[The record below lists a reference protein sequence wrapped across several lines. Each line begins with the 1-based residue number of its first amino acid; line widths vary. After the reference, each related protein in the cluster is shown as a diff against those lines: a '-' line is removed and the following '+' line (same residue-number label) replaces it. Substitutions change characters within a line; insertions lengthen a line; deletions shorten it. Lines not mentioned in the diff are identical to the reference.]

1 VLRLAGA
8 VEQGSAHLLART
20 LVEAAHKALT
30 NVGGVLPRPTR
41 VRESPGRGVTGFVEG
56 HEVAVGARTF
66 IAERHP
72 GAVDEMAALE
82 THFADDAGLRAF
94 VWIDEEVAG
103 VVEYADRLRDD
114 AHAVLQDFIALGI
127 RRIVLLSGDHEVNVR
142 QIANTLGI
150 ADARADLR
158 PQDKAAIIRELEA
171 EGERVLM
178 IGDGINDAPAMSVA
192 TVGVSLA
199 AHGGGITAEAA
210 GIVVLTDELSPI
222 PEAIR
227 ISRRTM
233 AIVRRSLIVGLGLSG
248 VAMVFAAAGMIAA
261 PVGALLQ
268 EVIDVI
274 SILIALQAA
283 RG

>member
-1 VLRLAGA
+1 
-8 VEQGSAHLLART
+8 
-20 LVEAAHKALT
+20 
-30 NVGGVLPRPTR
+30 
-41 VRESPGRGVTGFVEG
+41 
-56 HEVAVGARTF
+56 
-66 IAERHP
+66 
-72 GAVDEMAALE
+72 MAALE

-233 AIVRRSLIVGLGLSG
+233 AIVRRSLTVGLGLSG